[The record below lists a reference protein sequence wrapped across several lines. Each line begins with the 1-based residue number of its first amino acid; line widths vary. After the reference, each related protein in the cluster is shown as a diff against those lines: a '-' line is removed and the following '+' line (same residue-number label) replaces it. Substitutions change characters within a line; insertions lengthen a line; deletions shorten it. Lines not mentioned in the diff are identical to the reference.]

1 MATGRSTATDLD
13 IYEDEEE
20 KQFKQIYKILII
32 GDSNVGKTALL
43 TRFVEGRFQ
52 SAFMSTVGERSSKIM
67 RVMKNVLLARETLR
81 WCTCICPRKLV
92 AIGSSYRLS
101 TLHDIHCMHTVCNTY
116 SSSIADLVSNLYSL
130 FLCNMHISMYNIGI
144 DRKRNGIHQGLFAV
158 CS

>member
-52 SAFMSTVGERSSKIM
+52 SAFMSTVGERSSKISDYF
-67 RVMKNVLLARETLR
+67 
-81 WCTCICPRKLV
+81 CPN
-92 AIGSSYRLS
+92 
-101 TLHDIHCMHTVCNTY
+101 DIACV
-116 SSSIADLVSNLYSL
+116 
-130 FLCNMHISMYNIGI
+130 
-144 DRKRNGIHQGLFAV
+144 FA
-158 CS
+158 CA